1 MLGLHRTR
9 QWISLPGALA
19 GTIFIL
25 PLVLGLVVLQTR
37 TTWIGLLFTASSA
50 GRFRAI
56 PLRIVLLVSRC
67 VKRGVAQRCHV
78 PRTQTVL
85 M

>member
-1 MLGLHRTR
+1 MLGLHRAR

-50 GRFRAI
+50 GRFRGALG
-56 PLRIVLLVSRC
+56 PLDARGLPVLPDEGAATAWGEVYS
-67 VKRGVAQRCHV
+67 
-78 PRTQTVL
+78 
-85 M
+85 